1 MICCTTI
8 FDHKMQYLGIKS
20 YYWLRKYSKSPGEL
34 WRGVSC
40 MDTDKSGV
48 SRYLDSRLERYGQTT
63 VQRDRD
69 DSNEWKVLTP
79 LM

>member
-1 MICCTTI
+1 MIRCTTI

-20 YYWLRKYSKSPGEL
+20 YYWLSKYSKSPGEL

-40 MDTDKSGV
+40 MDEDK

>member
-1 MICCTTI
+1 MI

-20 YYWLRKYSKSPGEL
+20 YYQVSKYSKSSGEL

-40 MDTDKSGV
+40 MDKDKSGV
-48 SRYLDSRLERYGQTT
+48 SRCLDSRLERYGQTT